1 MTELHLPKVNVN
13 EDTATVVAWAVP
25 DGAPVKPGDVVCT
38 VETNK
43 AAVDLEAEAAGYL
56 RHRARPGQECA
67 VQEVLG
73 FITGS
78 ADEPL
83 PELEWLPLPEAAAPS
98 ETRQAESDAAEG
110 KVHTTLKAR
119 RLAEE
124 LGVDISSIKT
134 EGVIRE
140 KDVRAF
146 GKSAPRAKP
155 APSPA
160 AGGRFNAAIV
170 GTGSY
175 VPERV
180 LTNDDVIGIANINS
194 SDEWIRA
201 KVGVVTRHFASDDE
215 ATSDLA
221 IKAAERAMQSAG
233 VSAEQIGLII
243 LATTVPDRIFPA
255 TACIVQGKL
264 GASNAMAFDA
274 SVMCT
279 GSVFALD
286 IARRYI
292 EDGSVE
298 YALVIGSEVYSRL
311 LDFTDRNT
319 CIYFGDGAGAMVIGR
334 AAPGEQGII
343 TSYVQTNGS
352 LYETIT
358 APAGGT
364 RMPPT
369 HETVDKKLHCFRM
382 DSKGVWAFATE
393 AFPRAVRTV
402 LDRAGL
408 SAGDVDLVIP
418 HQANINIIKFGMD
431 ELGLPMEKTHL
442 TLEKYGNTSAAS
454 VAITLDEAFRE
465 GRIQPGDLVVLAGFG
480 GGLAWGAVAV
490 RWTA

>member
-1 MTELHLPKVNVN
+1 MIELRLPKLNVN
-13 EDTATVVAWAVP
+13 EDAATVVAWAVT
-25 DGAPVKPGDVVCT
+25 DGSPVSPGDALCT

-73 FITGS
+73 FITTS
-78 ADEPL
+78 PDDPL
-83 PELEWLPLPEAAAPS
+83 PELEWLPLPEAEDAPP
-98 ETRQAESDAAEG
+98 EPEG
-110 KVHTTLKAR
+110 HDRATLKAR
-119 RLAEE
+119 SLARE
-124 LGVDISSIKT
+124 LGVDLSQIES
-134 EGVIRE
+134 EDVIRE
-140 KDVRAF
+140 SDVRAF
-146 GKSAPRAKP
+146 AESNRPAKP
-155 APSPA
+155 PCPA
-160 AGGRFNAAIV
+160 ARPFTAAIV

-175 VPERV
+175 VPERT
-180 LTNDDVIGIANINS
+180 LTNGDVIAIADINS
-194 SDEWIRA
+194 SDEWIQA
-201 KVGVVTRHFASDDE
+201 KVGVVTRRFAADDE

-221 IKAAERAMQSAG
+221 VRAAERAMDAAG
-233 VSAEQIGLII
+233 VSADQIGLIV

-255 TACIVQGKL
+255 TACIVQGRL

-292 EDGSVE
+292 EDGSVDF
-298 YALVIGSEVYSRL
+298 ALVIGSEVYSRI

-334 AAPGEQGII
+334 AQPGEQGII
-343 TSYVQTNGS
+343 ASYVQTDGS

-364 RMPPT
+364 RMPAT
-369 HETVDKKLHCFRM
+369 HETVDRNLHCFQM
-382 DSKGVWAFATE
+382 DPKGVWAFATK

-402 LDRAGL
+402 LSRAGL
-408 SAGDVDLVIP
+408 RAEDVDLVVS
-418 HQANINIIKFGMD
+418 HQANINIIKAGMD
-431 ELGLPMEKTHL
+431 ALGLPMSKTHT

-454 VAITLDEAFRE
+454 VAITLDEAARE
-465 GRIQPGDLVVLAGFG
+465 GRIKPGDLVVLVGFG
-480 GGLAWGAVAV
+480 GGLAWGAAAV